1 MSLFIYSQSED
12 FLYLGKIHLIV
23 GICNKE
29 MIVNNN
35 ISIEER
41 KLFQETLARLEKE
54 NERLMK
60 IIEKLSGIKE

>member
-1 MSLFIYSQSED
+1 
-12 FLYLGKIHLIV
+12 
-23 GICNKE
+23 